1 MQLAAGEKL
10 ATPLVVQVIVPVG
23 ESPEVLAVHVVV
35 EPAAAGDG
43 VHCTVTVVTSLTAVR
58 E

>member
-1 MQLAAGEKL
+1 VSAGEKL
-10 ATPLVVQVIVPVG
+10 ATPLVVHFIVPFG
-23 ESPEVLAVHVVV
+23 ASPETLAVHVAV

-43 VHCTVTVVTSLTAVR
+43 SHFTVSVETSLTAVR